1 LRTCMFC
8 HELADTREDAWPQWL
23 IKRFPSSD
31 IARTYLERGEHDVN
45 SWHTRKPKLVVK
57 RVCSGCNNGWMSRL
71 ESEAK
76 PVLESILDGHLKSLD
91 PSAQLTLAKWAVK
104 TAMVL
109 EAIDSSRP
117 WFYSENERWLMR
129 EAQNIPV
136 RTSVWIAKCIH
147 HPHIYSVKKDLSTA
161 RGDDGLRAIATT
173 MAFGFLAFQVVS
185 IGTPPEIPTHV
196 PVSYEVSNG
205 PWEQTLVQIWPI
217 SDRLL
222 TWPPYYGLDG
232 DLGLDTLTERLS
244 AAKWQST
251 DVASAE

>member
-1 LRTCMFC
+1 MRTCMFC
-8 HELADTREDAWPQWL
+8 HELADTGEDAWPQWL

-31 IARTYLERGEHDVN
+31 VARTYLERVERAVN

-71 ESEAK
+71 ENEAK
-76 PVLESILDGHLKSLD
+76 PVLESILDGRLQSLD

-129 EAQNIPV
+129 EAQKIPV
-136 RTSVWIAKCIH
+136 RTSAWIAKCIH
-147 HPHIYSVKKDLSTA
+147 HPHIYSVKKYLSTV
-161 RGDDGLRAIATT
+161 RGDDGPRAIATT

-185 IGTPPEIPTHV
+185 IRTPPETPTHD
-196 PVSYEVSNG
+196 PVSYAVSNG

-244 AAKWQST
+244 AAKWQPT